1 MNRIVRIERFGEPD
15 VMRLHDEQIPAP
27 EPGTVLVRH
36 TAVGLNYLDIYQRQ
50 GHYPLPLPTGLG
62 VAGAGIVEALGK
74 GVQTLT
80 VGQRV
85 AYAGID
91 PGSYGHYRLV
101 AADRLVPLP
110 DDVNDTIAAA
120 TLQQGITACFL
131 LTEVFPV
138 RRGQAILFHAAAG
151 GLGTI
156 AGQWAK
162 QLGAIVIGTVGSGAK
177 AEHARAHG
185 YDHVINYTRENI
197 SERVR
202 SLTDGKGVSVVYD
215 SVGLST
221 CQASL
226 DSLAFRGTLVSF
238 GSASGDPPPLDVN
251 VLGAKGSL
259 YLTRPRFV
267 HYAQSRQSLLRYA
280 ESYFSNLRNG
290 LRVVVGQSFDLNQ
303 VAEAHR
309 RMEKRETVGSSV
321 IRLSSMT

>member
-138 RRGQAILFHAAAG
+138 RRGQAI
-151 GLGTI
+151 
-156 AGQWAK
+156 
-162 QLGAIVIGTVGSGAK
+162 GTVGSGAK

-197 SERVR
+197 SEHVR